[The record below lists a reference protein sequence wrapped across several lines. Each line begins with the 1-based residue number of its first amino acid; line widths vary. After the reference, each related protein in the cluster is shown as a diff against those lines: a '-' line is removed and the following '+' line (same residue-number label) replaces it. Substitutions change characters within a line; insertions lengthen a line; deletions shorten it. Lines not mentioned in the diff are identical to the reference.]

1 MLFSQAAL
9 STLRAS
15 GLIKLTTGA
24 NQDYT
29 VVEVSDAGLINGN
42 RMLRVSL
49 TKMQVQSKRNA
60 GSRPIFVVLFNLW
73 PIKVKGT
80 EIEDHID
87 FSQYSKIFERKFK
100 SQFDA
105 VSAH

>member
-1 MLFSQAAL
+1 MLFGQAAL

-15 GLIKLTTGA
+15 GLIKLTTGT

-29 VVEVSDAGLINGN
+29 VVEVSDAGFINGN

-60 GSRPIFVVLFNLW
+60 GNRPFFVVLFNLW
-73 PIKVKGT
+73 PIKVKEPRLRT
-80 EIEDHID
+80 T
-87 FSQYSKIFERKFK
+87 STS
-100 SQFDA
+100 
-105 VSAH
+105 VSTPRPSSASSRHGLMR